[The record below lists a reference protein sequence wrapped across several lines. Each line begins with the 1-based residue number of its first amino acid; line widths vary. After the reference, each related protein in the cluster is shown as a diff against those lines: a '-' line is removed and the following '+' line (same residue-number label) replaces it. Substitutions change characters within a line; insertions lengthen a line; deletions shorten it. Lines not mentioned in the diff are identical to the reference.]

1 MKTKEQCQQLH
12 ALKRAQQRYSVPL
25 SKSDYRELCS
35 LIKKGKASILQKQ
48 SNRVNI
54 CSLSYKEKTFVLAYD
69 KQRHSI
75 ATFLPEAPDFLKH
88 PKWTEATTSRELDA
102 RLGSP
107 KCPECS
113 SFGEKVLWYSGK
125 DTITFECIKCQT
137 KWSEFTRIR

>member
-1 MKTKEQCQQLH
+1 ME
-12 ALKRAQQRYSVPL
+12 
-25 SKSDYRELCS
+25 
-35 LIKKGKASILQKQ
+35 GKASILQKQ

-54 CSLSYKEKTFVLAYD
+54 CTVSYREKTFVLAYD

-75 ATFLPEAPDFLKH
+75 ATFLPEQPDFLKH
-88 PKWTEATTSRELDA
+88 SKWVEATTTRELET
-102 RLGSP
+102 RLESP